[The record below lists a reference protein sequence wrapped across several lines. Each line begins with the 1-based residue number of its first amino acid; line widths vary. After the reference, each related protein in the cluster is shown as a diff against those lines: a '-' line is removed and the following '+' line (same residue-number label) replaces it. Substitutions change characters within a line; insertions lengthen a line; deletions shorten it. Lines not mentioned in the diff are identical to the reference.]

1 MNNNTVKRIFL
12 EPVKKTSAPLSATTT
27 TGNAVGAVR
36 GGVATSGTGKISRV
50 AAYCRVST
58 DTSSQETSFDGQV
71 TTYTNLINSTP
82 GWSFAGIY
90 ADDGITGTSVE
101 KRPKFLEMIKDCENG
116 KIDLIL
122 TKSISRFARNTLECL
137 QYVRHLNNLGVHI
150 LFESNN
156 IDTRNDFSEMILT
169 ILAAFAQEESR
180 SISENTKWGIR
191 KRFEAGEGRWCLL
204 YGYDKGYKI
213 NPEQAAVVQKIF
225 WLYEHRKSMVEIR
238 AWLKKHKI
246 KSPGGADTWTQQSVN
261 SLLMNER
268 YAGDLLLQKYFT
280 ENHINHRTLKNNS
293 TQIPSYYIENHHTP
307 IITKKQ
313 FERVTA
319 IRSMKR
325 RQHCREDDV
334 MGVCD
339 QYPLGEKL
347 RCPYCGSVLYQR
359 AVHVQ
364 VRQGKGWSCERGE
377 KACKEFIIRSQFVE
391 SALLRAYNELNV
403 KAVRRKLENNAAT
416 NSAKLKRIKKAA
428 EVMLAIKEKIPAFDT
443 IDYWWVDE
451 LVDHIE
457 FGEHSKTQREL
468 LRLKA
473 LKKARTSEGKEGAAE
488 ESVEQ
493 AIIDDRTMR
502 VFWRCGIVS
511 TVPSGVLADKDN
523 PRYVAKL
530 FNDAQQREQD
540 NTLTSENGE
549 ARIRRG
555 KKVKTDNQQAEDNQC

>member
-1 MNNNTVKRIFL
+1 MKIHKILN
-12 EPVKKTSAPLSATTT
+12 KTQSANKPL
-27 TGNAVGAVR
+27 
-36 GGVATSGTGKISRV
+36 RV
-50 AAYCRVST
+50 AAYCRVSSKSEEQE
-58 DTSSQETSFDGQV
+58 SSYEIQV
-71 TTYTNLINSTP
+71 AVYTQLINSTP
-82 GWSFAGIY
+82 GWTLAGIY
-90 ADDGITGTSVE
+90 ADYGITGTLARRRTE
-101 KRPKFLEMIKDCENG
+101 FLRMVKDCEAG
-116 KIDLIL
+116 LIDVIL
-122 TKSISRFARNTLECL
+122 CKSLSRFSRNTLDAL
-137 QYVRHLNNLGVHI
+137 SYVRRLKALGI
-150 LFESNN
+150 RLIFEKES
-156 IDTRNDFSEMILT
+156 IDTIDPKSEMLIT
-169 ILAAFAQEESR
+169 VFAAFAQEEIHSL
-180 SISENTKWGIR
+180 SDNVKWGKR
-191 KRFEAGEGRWCLL
+191 KRVENGYELL
-204 YGYDKGYKI
+204 IPAYGYRKNAEGTNYEI
-213 NPEQAAVVQKIF
+213 IPEEAETVRDIF
-225 WLYEHRKSMVEIR
+225 NMYEHGVSVPQIVNELLARG
-238 AWLKKHKI
+238 I
-246 KSPGGADTWTQQSVN
+246 KPPYFKTSKAEKWDESRIHYIIQ
-261 SLLMNER
+261 NEK
-268 YAGDLLLQKYFT
+268 YAGDLICQKFYT
-280 ENHINHRTLKNNS
+280 ADYITHRVKRNDKGVV
-293 TQIPSYYIENHHTP
+293 PSRLIKDHHEA
-307 IITKKQ
+307 IISRKQ